1 VLDRILRDASAI
13 HVLSSVEENAC
24 REFGI
29 TSPIWIIPNG
39 LPTSDFEKE
48 RSPDMATGL
57 WPQLKGRR
65 VLLYLGRLCAE
76 KGLGDLVEVWS
87 RLRDLDNAYVCD
99 WVLVIAGPDYRGYES
114 RLWRLIR
121 ERELDDRVVVTGAVS
136 GSAKDSLLASAECLV
151 LPSYGEAFS
160 MTLLDAMA
168 AGTPVIYSSECHF
181 PELSLCGGG
190 WEVPVGSI
198 ALLAAMSQVIR
209 LPSSTL
215 KEIGRKGWLYGYQRY
230 TIERVAGSLLEM
242 YRSVQ

>member
-1 VLDRILRDASAI
+1 
-13 HVLSSVEENAC
+13 
-24 REFGI
+24 
-29 TSPIWIIPNG
+29 
-39 LPTSDFEKE
+39 
-48 RSPDMATGL
+48 
-57 WPQLKGRR
+57 
-65 VLLYLGRLCAE
+65 
-76 KGLGDLVEVWS
+76 
-87 RLRDLDNAYVCD
+87 
-99 WVLVIAGPDYRGYES
+99 
-114 RLWRLIR
+114 
-121 ERELDDRVVVTGAVS
+121 
-136 GSAKDSLLASAECLV
+136 
-151 LPSYGEAFS
+151 